1 MKNLRSPLGSSFP
14 RVTSLLSVVWILCV
28 TSVLMVSAASVAAQQ
43 TPASEGPD
51 YSSGTNPKGEQSVLG
66 CLVNDKGKYLVKE
79 DATGKIYELQ
89 GRSDFQKYVDRE
101 VRVQGKTG
109 QPPTARTFFLTMNV
123 DRIALVAECH
133 TAPQKTRTSAI
144 GEPPV
149 PEDAGQKP
157 GQGNEDATAA
167 KRAEIGL
174 QGGTLG
180 VNPGGSQNQQ
190 PQQGSVGATVNMA
203 DDAYIPR
210 TLTVHVGEAVEWK
223 NTSSKPHTVTIDPDK
238 ATNRSDV
245 ALPANVPS
253 VDSGYIHPGG
263 TYRYVFKV
271 PGSYKYFCTL
281 DEGNGMVGE
290 VIVKPR

>member
-1 MKNLRSPLGSSFP
+1 MNKLLGFVLVCVVSVFLVCP
-14 RVTSLLSVVWILCV
+14 ASLFG
-28 TSVLMVSAASVAAQQ
+28 QQ

-51 YSSGTNPKGEQSVLG
+51 YSAGTNPKGEQSVLG

-89 GRSDFQKYVDRE
+89 GRNDFQKYVDRE

-133 TAPQKTRTSAI
+133 TAPQKTHTSAV

-157 GQGNEDATAA
+157 GQANEDATAA

-180 VNPGGSQNQQ
+180 VGATASQNP
-190 PQQGSVGATVNMA
+190 PQQGAAGATVNMA
-203 DDAYIPR
+203 EDSYVPR
-210 TLTVHVGEAVEWK
+210 TITVHVGETVEWK
-223 NTSSKPHTVTIDPDK
+223 NISSKPHTVTIDPDK

-245 ALPANVPS
+245 ALPAKAPR
-253 VDSGYIHPGG
+253 VDSGYIPVGG
-263 TYRYVFKV
+263 TYRYVFNV
-271 PGSYKYFCTL
+271 PGTYKYFCTL

-290 VIVKPR
+290 VVVKPR

>member
-1 MKNLRSPLGSSFP
+1 MKMNK
-14 RVTSLLSVVWILCV
+14 LLSFVFACLV
-28 TSVLMVSAASVAAQQ
+28 SVLLLCPASLFAQQ
-43 TPASEGPD
+43 TPASEGAD

-79 DATGKIYELQ
+79 DATGKIYQLQ
-89 GRSDFQKYVDRE
+89 GRNDFQKYVDRE

-109 QPPTARTFFLTMNV
+109 QPPTARKFFLTMNV

-157 GQGNEDATAA
+157 GQSNEDAAA
-167 KRAEIGL
+167 AERAEIGL

-180 VNPGGSQNQQ
+180 VNANASGPNANQVESQ
-190 PQQGSVGATVNMA
+190 PQGPAGATVNMA
-203 DDAYIPR
+203 EDSYVPR
-210 TLTVHVGEAVEWK
+210 VITVQVGEAVEWK
-223 NTSSKPHTVTIDPDK
+223 NISSKPHTVTIDPDK
-238 ATNRSDV
+238 AANRSDV
-245 ALPANVPS
+245 ALPANAPR
-253 VDSGYIHPGG
+253 VDSGYIPVGG
-263 TYRYVFKV
+263 TYRYVFTV
-271 PGSYKYFCTL
+271 PGTYKYFCTL

-290 VIVKPR
+290 VVVKPR

>member
-1 MKNLRSPLGSSFP
+1 MKMNKLLGFAL
-14 RVTSLLSVVWILCV
+14 VCVV
-28 TSVLMVSAASVAAQQ
+28 SVLLVCPASLFAQQ

-89 GRSDFQKYVDRE
+89 GRNDFQKYVDRE

-109 QPPTARTFFLTMNV
+109 QPPTARKFFLTMNV

-157 GQGNEDATAA
+157 GQSNEDASAA

-180 VNPGGSQNQQ
+180 VNAQASGPNANQAEGRT
-190 PQQGSVGATVNMA
+190 QGPAGVTVNMA
-203 DDAYIPR
+203 EASYVPR
-210 TLTVHVGEAVEWK
+210 VITVHVGEAVEWK
-223 NTSSKPHTVTIDPDK
+223 NISSKPHTVTIDPDK

-245 ALPANVPS
+245 ALPANAPR
-253 VDSGYIHPGG
+253 VDSGYIPVGG
-263 TYRYVFKV
+263 TYRYVFNV
-271 PGSYKYFCTL
+271 PGTYKYFCTL

-290 VIVKPR
+290 VVVKPR

>member
-1 MKNLRSPLGSSFP
+1 MKNL
-14 RVTSLLSVVWILCV
+14 LL
-28 TSVLMVSAASVAAQQ
+28 VLLISAASLFAQQ
-43 TPASEGPD
+43 TPASEGAD
-51 YSSGTNPKGEQSVLG
+51 YSSGANPKGEQSVLG

-89 GRSDFQKYVDRE
+89 GRNDLQKYVDRE

-123 DRIALVAECH
+123 DRIALVSECH

-157 GQGNEDATAA
+157 GQANEDAAA
-167 KRAEIGL
+167 ARRAEIGL

-180 VNPGGSQNQQ
+180 VNPNSPGTNSSQA
-190 PQQGSVGATVNMA
+190 PSAQQGRAGTTVNMA
-203 DDAYIPR
+203 EDAYVPR
-210 TLTVHVGEAVEWK
+210 TITVRVGETVEWK

-238 ATNRSDV
+238 ATNRADV
-245 ALPANVPS
+245 ALPANAPR
-253 VDSGYIHPGG
+253 VDSGYVPVGG
-263 TYRYVFKV
+263 TYRYTFKV
-271 PGSYKYFCTL
+271 PGTYKYFCTL